1 MMKRGLQRVAAG
13 GIAAA
18 FVAAMGVG
26 LLANPVS
33 AETTN
38 QSVPLGGATSAQ
50 VKIDIE
56 AGSLDVRGG
65 AAATDLV
72 SGQFEY
78 GKSNGE
84 PKVEYNVENGVGKLD
99 LSSDSD
105 VDFDWPWKM
114 ADDFDTDWDVLLN
127 NTVSTDLEID
137 VNAGELDL
145 ALGDTNV
152 SNLDIDLDAALGT
165 VDLRG
170 ERTGNLTGDFDV
182 DAGQIVLIVPTDV
195 GVQITTNFDAVDTE
209 INDNSVSKTSD
220 NVYQNAA
227 WTTVPTKITIN
238 LNMDAGQFTVK
249 TEK

>member
-26 LLANPVS
+26 LLASPVS

-50 VKIDIE
+50 VDIDIE
-56 AGSLDVRGG
+56 AGSLDIRGG
-65 AAATDLV
+65 AAATDLL

-114 ADDFDTDWDVLLN
+114 VDDFDANWDAQIN
-127 NTVSTDLEID
+127 NTVPTDLEVD

-145 ALGDTNV
+145 ALDGTNV
-152 SNLDIDLDAALGT
+152 TNLDLDLDAAAGT

-170 ERTGNLTGDFDV
+170 QRTGDLTGDFKV
-182 DAGQIVLIVPTDV
+182 EAGQLVLIVPTDV
-195 GVQITTNFDAVDTE
+195 GVQITTDFDAVDTE
-209 INDNSVSKTSD
+209 IND
-220 NVYQNAA
+220 
-227 WTTVPTKITIN
+227 
-238 LNMDAGQFTVK
+238 
-249 TEK
+249 

>member
-13 GIAAA
+13 GVAAA
-18 FVAAMGVG
+18 FIAAMGVG
-26 LLANPVS
+26 LLASPVS

-38 QSVPLGGATSAQ
+38 QSVPLGGAMSAQ
-50 VKIDIE
+50 VKIDVE
-56 AGSLDVRGG
+56 AGTLDLRGG

-78 GKSNGE
+78 GDSHGE
-84 PKVEYNVENGVGKLD
+84 PKVDYSVENGVGKLD

-105 VDFDWPWKM
+105 IDVDWPWKM
-114 ADDFDTDWDVLLN
+114 VDDFDTDWDLLVN
-127 NTVSTDLEID
+127 STVPTDLDID

-145 ALGDTNV
+145 TLDGTNV
-152 SNLDIDLDAALGT
+152 TNLNLDLDAALGT
-165 VDLRG
+165 IDLRS

-182 DAGQIVLIVPTDV
+182 DVGQLVLIVPTDV

-209 INDNSVSKTSD
+209 INDNAVSKTSS
-220 NVYQNAA
+220 NTYQNDA
-227 WTTVPTKITIN
+227 WTTAPTKITIN